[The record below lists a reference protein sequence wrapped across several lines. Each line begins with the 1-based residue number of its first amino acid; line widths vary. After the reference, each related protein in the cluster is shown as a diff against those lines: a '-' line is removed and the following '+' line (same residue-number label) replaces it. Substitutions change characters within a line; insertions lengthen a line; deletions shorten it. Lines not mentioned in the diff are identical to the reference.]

1 MTGLKTRIISSII
14 AMGLIVLMLYLKGIV
29 FIGGLCAVAL
39 IAVHELNSA
48 FTNKGHRP
56 NLLLSMAMVLIIIA
70 ITVFGSRLVVESKF
84 NFSML
89 ILGLSTLC
97 FFILLFLFLL
107 NHRDPIDI
115 MISFFAAIYVGI
127 PIAMILI
134 MMNVP
139 INLLILIIPIAND
152 SFAYFTGMAIGKH
165 KMAPKIS
172 PKKTWE
178 GAIGAVVG
186 TIIALFVAKWMLYPE
201 ITLLGGLIIAIIG
214 SVMAQMGDLT
224 ASVLKRYCNVK
235 DFGTIMPGHGGI
247 IDRLDSIIFV
257 VPVIFLVYFFQSLGV
272 L

>member
-1 MTGLKTRIISSII
+1 MTGLKTRIVSSVI
-14 AMGLIVLMLYLKGIV
+14 AMALIIIMLYLKGIV
-29 FIGGLCAVAL
+29 FIGGLCLVAL

-48 FTNKGHRP
+48 FINRGHRP
-56 NLLLSMAMVLIIIA
+56 NLLLSMGMVLIIIG
-70 ITVFGSRLVVESKF
+70 ITVFGSKLVVESKF

-115 MISFFAAIYVGI
+115 MISFFAAFYVGI

-134 MMNVP
+134 MMNEP
-139 INLLILIIPIAND
+139 LNLLILIIPIAND
-152 SFAYFTGMAIGKH
+152 SFAYFTGMAIGRH
-165 KMAPKIS
+165 KLAPKIS

-186 TIIALFVAKWMLYPE
+186 TILALILSKFLLYSEMSFLGAIA
-201 ITLLGGLIIAIIG
+201 IAIIG
-214 SVMAQMGDLT
+214 SLMAQMGDLT

-257 VPVIFLVYFFQSLGV
+257 VPVIFLVFFFHTVGV
-272 L
+272 I

>member
-1 MTGLKTRIISSII
+1 MTGLKTRIVSSVI
-14 AMGLIVLMLYLKGIV
+14 AMALILLMLYLKGIV
-29 FIGGLCAVAL
+29 FIGGLCLVAL

-48 FTNKGHRP
+48 FTSKGHKP
-56 NLLLSMAMVLIIIA
+56 NLILSEAMVIIIIA

-89 ILGLSTLC
+89 ILGLSTLF

-134 MMNVP
+134 VMNEP
-139 INLLILIIPIAND
+139 LNLLILIIPIAND
-152 SFAYFTGMAIGKH
+152 SFAYFTGMAIGRH

-178 GAIGAVVG
+178 GAIGAVLG
-186 TIIALFVAKWMLYPE
+186 TVAALVVAKFLIYPQLSLPLA
-201 ITLLGGLIIAIIG
+201 ILIAIIG
-214 SVMAQMGDLT
+214 SLMAQMGDLT

-257 VPVIFLVYFFQSLGV
+257 VPVVFLVFFFNSVGV